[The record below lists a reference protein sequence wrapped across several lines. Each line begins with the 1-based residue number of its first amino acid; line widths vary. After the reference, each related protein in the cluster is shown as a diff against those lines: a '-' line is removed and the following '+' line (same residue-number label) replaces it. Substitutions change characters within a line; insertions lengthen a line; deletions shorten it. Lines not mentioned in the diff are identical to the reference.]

1 MKTIIEFVDKR
12 GNAAAFKRWS
22 SLNNSAAKIARIRG
36 YLESGGHRLS
46 KLDQLKNI
54 VYTHFRTARDG
65 FLPVHGHDLKSWS
78 IEAARIVK
86 LPNFK
91 ASVGFLHSLKT
102 QFKIT
107 SRKVTKFIT
116 KKTRVNEADIKK
128 SADEFVIKIN
138 ELKENMGYR
147 NASVWNTDQSGF
159 NYELVSGRTL
169 SDRGEKETFAMV
181 QNINSLTHSYTIQE
195 LISNDGHLAP
205 KLFICFQEA
214 SGEFGPRVN
223 ERVRA
228 SQPNNIVVTCTTS
241 GKLTKSAL
249 GFWVSNCLDPIVSE
263 NTLLLQDSWT
273 TQKDREVFDQN
284 LRQPT
289 LLTIETIPPKVTKY
303 IQPLDVYF
311 FRQYKLM
318 VRRFQDDIRSFSSED
333 AISKLND
340 RVFIMRMHSFVY
352 NQLSSPRFHNMLLH
366 AWKALGY
373 SIDDHIPSF
382 KNVLQVNFK
391 DNFENCKY
399 PECTSAGFINCSY
412 CDKAICSQHC
422 LDPIHSH

>member
-1 MKTIIEFVDKR
+1 MGKVYAALDSIMIVNPSVIVFLLSEKFGVRNPASFGEEVNNDEHRLAEVLSDLMDQSSHSQCEIDEDIYLHDGLDDDEDEEEGVSEQPLASTSRSSAPQQESESSSSSSEDETQQSSSTSYEPSPKKAIMQRIDQSYTLDQIKTIIEFVDKR

-147 NASVWNTDQSGF
+147 NANVWNTDQSGF

-181 QNINSLTHSYTIQE
+181 QNINSLTHSYKIQV

-205 KLFICFQEA
+205 KLFICFKKPVE
-214 SGEFGPRVN
+214 N
-223 ERVRA
+223 
-228 SQPNNIVVTCTTS
+228 
-241 GKLTKSAL
+241 
-249 GFWVSNCLDPIVSE
+249 LDLE
-263 NTLLLQDSWT
+263 
-273 TQKDREVFDQN
+273 
-284 LRQPT
+284 
-289 LLTIETIPPKVTKY
+289 
-303 IQPLDVYF
+303 
-311 FRQYKLM
+311 
-318 VRRFQDDIRSFSSED
+318 
-333 AISKLND
+333 
-340 RVFIMRMHSFVY
+340 
-352 NQLSSPRFHNMLLH
+352 
-366 AWKALGY
+366 
-373 SIDDHIPSF
+373 
-382 KNVLQVNFK
+382 
-391 DNFENCKY
+391 
-399 PECTSAGFINCSY
+399 
-412 CDKAICSQHC
+412 
-422 LDPIHSH
+422 